1 MVINDDT
8 FASTFKCV
16 NNVWGRMWDAL
27 KETVYCLNF
36 QWFFDD
42 GSERPDNCASRHPCH
57 TNECYIECSAI
68 LRILLRCS
76 CYSHTRYSAIFCTMT
91 VVSSFLKWRLVLFLI
106 FQLEVSFIRKFF
118 KRLIKWS
125 EKYCCASYQGLIL
138 WFWEFSCN
146 EKCCRLF
153 ETTFWNICNCCTQVG
168 LFLLLSSFWRIP

>member
-1 MVINDDT
+1 MVINNDT

-16 NNVWGRMWDAL
+16 TNVWGRMWDAL

-76 CYSHTRYSAIFCTMT
+76 CYSHTRYSAIFCTVT
-91 VVSSFLKWRLVLFLI
+91 VVSSFLQWRLLIGKTLPSSLKKINQQIDKKQTMFLVEFISEFRGLMWFDLFYSVLLA
-106 FQLEVSFIRKFF
+106 
-118 KRLIKWS
+118 W
-125 EKYCCASYQGLIL
+125 Y
-138 WFWEFSCN
+138 
-146 EKCCRLF
+146 
-153 ETTFWNICNCCTQVG
+153 
-168 LFLLLSSFWRIP
+168 